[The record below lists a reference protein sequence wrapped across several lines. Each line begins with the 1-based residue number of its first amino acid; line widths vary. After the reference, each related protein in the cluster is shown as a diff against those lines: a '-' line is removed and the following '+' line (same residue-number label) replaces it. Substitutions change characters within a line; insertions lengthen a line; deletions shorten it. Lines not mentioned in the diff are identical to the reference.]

1 MRCHLS
7 RGGVVTEPGSVTAL
21 SPTQCVGSRFRP
33 LAVAYLRLW
42 PCDSPEHADAV
53 TARLRRF
60 ADAHGLALADVYTEQ
75 PDTPASREGAAFS
88 ALMAALRRPHI
99 TTVIVPAEHFARLHG
114 MYRAMCT
121 AIAVETCADLL
132 IVAGGTR

>member
-7 RGGVVTEPGSVTAL
+7 RDGVVTEPGSVTT
-21 SPTQCVGSRFRP
+21 PFPMGCVGSRFRP

-42 PCDSPEHADAV
+42 PCDPSEHADAV
-53 TARLRRF
+53 TARLRWF
-60 ADAHGLALADVYTEQ
+60 AEAHGLALADVYTEQ
-75 PDTPASREGAAFS
+75 PDVPASREGAAFS

-121 AIAVETCADLL
+121 AIAVETAADVL
-132 IVAGGTR
+132 IMSGGVA